1 MIDFLTKHFLVLSS
15 LVVTGAAAY
24 SMLFLSAYLGVF
36 DWNLVWLIEYSDL
49 AKLALI
55 GIAIASGALALTIN
69 MIYLMYRWL
78 ALKETTSRFWVG
90 CAVAVTVLGSA
101 VTIFFDV
108 KNGTGQWQFQVLSS
122 FSSLILILIIGAIIR
137 DLDALKAGE
146 FGAIYRTVVLFAFSM
161 GFFGATFGHYVKDV
175 SKDFSEITSKNG
187 TYDNAKV
194 VMLLSHHVVF
204 FSNGSVITI
213 PTGDVVKIT
222 TSAKS
227 TILMTH

>member
-1 MIDFLTKHFLVLSS
+1 MAMCIFHAAREASEIRDLRWKRVMPPEIFTLATCNLPRYQRPIAFGQARVRIGLLAGFLHFPILELRLESFAFGSLANITICRPGWADVLRQKS
-15 LVVTGAAAY
+15 
-24 SMLFLSAYLGVF
+24 
-36 DWNLVWLIEYSDL
+36 
-49 AKLALI
+49 
-55 GIAIASGALALTIN
+55 
-69 MIYLMYRWL
+69 
-78 ALKETTSRFWVG
+78 
-90 CAVAVTVLGSA
+90 VLGSA